1 MIVSSL
7 FLVLDNQ
14 WVQKIWLFLREVQSW
29 GSWGHFQSKRYQGD
43 NLVLDNAWWL
53 EGFLLRDQALVLI
66 WQKVPFSPCYK
77 EWIKTLFTIVIFLR
91 YAIVN
96 FILGESCFS
105 SLLIEQV
112 TIFFDDWFYVFCE
125 RLVDRGAEE
134 C

>member
-7 FLVLDNQ
+7 FLVQDNQ
-14 WVQKIWLFLREVQSW
+14 SVQKIWLFLREVQSW
-29 GSWGHFQSKRYQGD
+29 GSWVHFQSKQYQGG

-53 EGFLLRDQALVLI
+53 EGFLLRDQAPVLI
-66 WQKVPFSPCYK
+66 WQKVPFSPCCK
-77 EWIKTLFTIVIFLR
+77 EWIKTLFTIVIFYI

-96 FILGESCFS
+96 FRVGSCMFS
-105 SLLIEQV
+105 SLVEEIS
-112 TIFFDDWFYVFCE
+112 IFFDDWFYVFCE

>member
-7 FLVLDNQ
+7 FLERDNQ

-29 GSWGHFQSKRYQGD
+29 GSWVHFQSKQYQGG
-43 NLVLDNAWWL
+43 NLVLDNAWWWG
-53 EGFLLRDQALVLI
+53 GFLLRGQVPVLI
-66 WQKVPFSPCYK
+66 WQKVPFSPCCK
-77 EWIKTLFTIVIFLR
+77 EWIKTLFTIVIFYI

-96 FILGESCFS
+96 FRVGSCMFS
-105 SLLIEQV
+105 SLVEEIS
-112 TIFFDDWFYVFCE
+112 IFFDDWFYVFCE

>member
-29 GSWGHFQSKRYQGD
+29 GSWEHFQSKQYQGD

-53 EGFLLRDQALVLI
+53 EGFLLRGQVPVLI

-77 EWIKTLFTIVIFLR
+77 DWIKILFTIVIFLR

-96 FILGESCFS
+96 FILGDYCFS
-105 SLLIEQV
+105 PLLIEEV

-125 RLVDRGAEE
+125 SLVDRGAEE
-134 C
+134 G

>member
-7 FLVLDNQ
+7 FLVQDNQ
-14 WVQKIWLFLREVQSW
+14 SVQKIWLFLREVQSW
-29 GSWGHFQSKRYQGD
+29 GSWVHFQSKQYQGG

-53 EGFLLRDQALVLI
+53 EGFLLRDQAPVLI

-77 EWIKTLFTIVIFLR
+77 EWIKTLFTIVIFYR
-91 YAIVN
+91 YAIVI
-96 FILGESCFS
+96 FRVGQSMFS
-105 SLLIEQV
+105 SLVEEV
-112 TIFFDDWFYVFCE
+112 SIFFNDWFYVFCE